1 MAIKIDIKKKGK
13 KNGVPA
19 KKDTKNSNNLF
30 NNQNRNKQSD
40 KQTPQ
45 KISVS
50 SYTNNDNDNESSKAV
65 SDIQLNAKESI
76 LNMIK
81 EVKPTDVDEKLPK
94 SNDKNDDGD
103 ESMKKSVGLLKMMG
117 YTDEDIYESFA

>member
-30 NNQNRNKQSD
+30 NNQIRNKQSD

-50 SYTNNDNDNESSKAV
+50 SYTNDDNDNESSKAV

-94 SNDKNDDGD
+94 SNDKNDDAD

>member
-50 SYTNNDNDNESSKAV
+50 SYTNDDNDNESSKAV

-94 SNDKNDDGD
+94 SNDKNDDAD

>member
-13 KNGVPA
+13 KIGVPA

-30 NNQNRNKQSD
+30 NNQSD

-50 SYTNNDNDNESSKAV
+50 SYTNDDNDNESSKAV

-94 SNDKNDDGD
+94 SNDKNDDAD

>member
-19 KKDTKNSNNLF
+19 KKDTKNSKNLF

-50 SYTNNDNDNESSKAV
+50 SYTNDDNDNESSKAV

-94 SNDKNDDGD
+94 SNDKNDDAD

>member
-94 SNDKNDDGD
+94 SNDKNDDAD